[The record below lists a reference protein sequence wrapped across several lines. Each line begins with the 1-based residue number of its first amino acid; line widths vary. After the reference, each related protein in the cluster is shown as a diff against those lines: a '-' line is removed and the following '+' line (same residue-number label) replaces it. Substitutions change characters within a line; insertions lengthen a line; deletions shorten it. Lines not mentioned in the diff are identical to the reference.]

1 MLRTLSAM
9 ENLAWSYFQHDNLAA
24 ALYSVMRDRTPWRDL
39 QEKVLTIRERDLGTD
54 HPDTLRAKLNSIR
67 YMTGDRT
74 RLQEELL
81 EAFERVLG
89 AEHPDTLTAMG
100 NLAGCLLGKGDLH
113 GARALQEKVLVASE
127 RVRGIGH
134 PDTLFCCAQSQ
145 TLSRSSPAGLGVSY
159 LVLCSDGRSENDGQL

>member
-1 MLRTLSAM
+1 MGRRYPRTLSAM

-134 PDTLFCCAQSQ
+134 PDTLFAARNLKRYRK
-145 TLSRSSPAGLGVSY
+145 LSRWPWRVLFSSLLRWSV
-159 LVLCSDGRSENDGQL
+159 REQ